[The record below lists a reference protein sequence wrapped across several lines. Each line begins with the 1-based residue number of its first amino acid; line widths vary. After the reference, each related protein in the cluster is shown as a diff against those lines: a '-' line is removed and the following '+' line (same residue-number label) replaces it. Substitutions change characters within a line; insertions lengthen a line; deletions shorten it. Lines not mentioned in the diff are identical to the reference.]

1 MKSNLEWL
9 HNSIFLSITF
19 YDKTSAAGE
28 RMDQNQLELKVI
40 SAYLYSLTWFRILV
54 SIVVFTKH
62 NIPFS
67 FTHNAAVF
75 RKIKILRYFD
85 AHVLFNGSWN

>member
-40 SAYLYSLTWFRILV
+40 SAYLYSLTTVLSKAALLSCAR
-54 SIVVFTKH
+54 FTCDIYA
-62 NIPFS
+62 NFS
-67 FTHNAAVF
+67 LIA
-75 RKIKILRYFD
+75 K
-85 AHVLFNGSWN
+85 